1 MGPLKTEGSIN
12 SQKIY
17 SDLSSEYK
25 NGEKKNP
32 EGFSK
37 NLSSVINISE
47 EKPILTK
54 PDSLTSSAE
63 KTFDTLYSSCITKI
77 KSVFGMSTN
86 RQAYAS
92 DGDVEKEIFLKDGRT
107 HKMILEQEKTK
118 KTNNSGVG
126 KNNSSV
132 KKLIVYSAAVA
143 AILGLG
149 YFSREML
156 SGENSSHDEGLPDG
170 LKPDNSSDM
179 STIEGLEKGVSQA
192 YSGWKSEYSNTP
204 VVKFDSDDAELS
216 GSGDGN
222 DYDSEYS
229 SGYKDDNDRVD

>member
-1 MGPLKTEGSIN
+1 MGPLKTEGSID

-17 SDLSSEYK
+17 SDLSSGYK

-47 EKPILTK
+47 DKPVLTK
-54 PDSLTSSAE
+54 PELLVSSSPKTS
-63 KTFDTLYSSCITKI
+63 DTLLTLFTAKI
-77 KSVFGMSTN
+77 KSVFGISTN
-86 RQAYAS
+86 RQVYAS

-118 KTNNSGVG
+118 KTNNSAAG

-132 KKLIVYSAAVA
+132 KKLIMYSAVVA

-170 LKPDNSSDM
+170 LKPDNFSGM

-204 VVKFDSDDAELS
+204 VVKLGSDGAELS
-216 GSGDGN
+216 GSGDGDN
-222 DYDSEYS
+222 YDGE
-229 SGYKDDNDRVD
+229 